1 MKFYVFAMDYS
12 RIYKYKHEENA
23 PEEEQKP
30 EFTDPESSEDDDT
43 KPRRFKYLMYVFL
56 FSLLMILYV
65 ANVIKVKSLLKEER
79 KLSKHLEKIENENQ
93 LLKTEIN
100 RLESP
105 ERITSVATKKLG
117 MVKPDTP
124 PKVIAAK

>member
-1 MKFYVFAMDYS
+1 
-12 RIYKYKHEENA
+12 
-23 PEEEQKP
+23 
-30 EFTDPESSEDDDT
+30 
-43 KPRRFKYLMYVFL
+43 MYVFL